1 MRWERGL
8 HIEGLC
14 VVKVSTPN
22 VCSSLSVSCSV
33 CLYDF
38 GVCGKGWWCRGDRS
52 VRIMHYAYN
61 A

>member
-22 VCSSLSVSCSV
+22 AQLFTVSCSV
-33 CLYDF
+33 CMILGCVGRGSGAGGVGLF
-38 GVCGKGWWCRGDRS
+38 G
-52 VRIMHYAYN
+52 
-61 A
+61 